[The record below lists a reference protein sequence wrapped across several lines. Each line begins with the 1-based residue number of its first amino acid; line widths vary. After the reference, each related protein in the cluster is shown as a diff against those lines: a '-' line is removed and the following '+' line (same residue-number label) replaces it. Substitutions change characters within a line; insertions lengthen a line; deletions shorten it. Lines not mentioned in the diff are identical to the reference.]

1 MINYENALAE
11 IQTKLGQHSL
21 NEKPSGIVSLQN
33 YIGTQYHFYALKNP
47 TVQAIFK
54 KGFTFSHEPMFT
66 QMELYTQLW
75 NHSNCYEIM
84 YLSLMYLTVFS
95 KKNKGLIAHE
105 TAKSFLPKIDNWAH
119 SDFLSSIIGRN
130 MMYDESAIYNDL
142 KTLNKSA
149 NLWGRRNSL
158 VPLVYHLKNK
168 KYTLNETDFIQL
180 INPLINDKEYFV
192 QKAIGWLLREFGLR
206 FPNELLQFLYKNAPQ
221 ISNVAFTSATEK
233 IDVHDKEQL
242 KKFRAD
248 FKKPKI

>member
-11 IQTKLGQHSL
+11 IQNILGQHSL
-21 NEKPSGIVSLQN
+21 KEKPSGIANLQN

-54 KGFTFSHEPMFT
+54 KGFTFRNEPMGA
-66 QMELYTQLW
+66 QMELYTLLW
-75 NHSNCYEIM
+75 NQSNCYEIM

-95 KKNKGLIAHE
+95 KKNKGLVAHE

-130 MMYDESAIYNDL
+130 MMYDETAIYNDL
-142 KTLNKSA
+142 KVLNKSTK
-149 NLWGRRNSL
+149 LWERRNSL

-168 KYTLNETDFIQL
+168 NYTLNETDFIQL
-180 INPLINDKEYFV
+180 INPLINDEEYFV
-192 QKAIGWLLREFGLR
+192 QKAVGWLLREFGLR

-221 ISNVAFTSATEK
+221 ISSVAFASATEK
-233 IDVHDKEQL
+233 INIHDKEQL
-242 KKFRAD
+242 KKIRAD
-248 FKKPKI
+248 FKKFKI